1 MSGKRSKRPSCASC
15 ATQTQ
20 PITEKMT
27 AKAKTLRMEIM
38 REILLGDF
46 FAGIISEAGTH
57 FDKPD
62 CTSLHAAASNI
73 KHQMCFTGV
82 AYRSPLAPPPGKR
95 APSSTDCQ
103 NLYLCE
109 VLRAADRKADFRTS
123 NNSARSRS
131 GANEEPPVSCHSMRT
146 ELPGNTTS
154 RGRDPWADWF
164 PLRARSGPDPRR
176 AATAGKTPA
185 HRGDSAPCSAC
196 ASRPRVLP
204 ESSPRAKEWMASHTR
219 PTPNPHP
226 DGQNPRPVPG
236 SPSP

>member
-38 REILLGDF
+38 REILLGDL
-46 FAGIISEAGTH
+46 FAGIIREAGAH

-73 KHQMCFTGV
+73 KCFTGA
-82 AYRSPLAPPPGKR
+82 AYRPPRAPSPGKR
-95 APSSTDCQ
+95 APNSRVCQ
-103 NLYLCE
+103 NLYRRE
-109 VLRAADRKADFRTS
+109 VSRAPDRKADFRTS

-131 GANEEPPVSCHSMRT
+131 GANEEPLVSFHSTRI

-154 RGRDPWADWF
+154 QGRDRWADWF
-164 PLRARSGPDPRR
+164 PPRAPSGPDPLL
-176 AATAGKTPA
+176 AATADKTPA
-185 HRGDSAPCSAC
+185 
-196 ASRPRVLP
+196 
-204 ESSPRAKEWMASHTR
+204 
-219 PTPNPHP
+219 
-226 DGQNPRPVPG
+226 
-236 SPSP
+236 